1 MDRTSRANLLGGL
14 RLGIGAS
21 LVVAPGFAGRIWI
34 GPGADDRGARVFARA
49 IGARDVLLGL
59 RTIAASRDGK
69 EAGEWLTLGY
79 GASAAD
85 ALATTV
91 AFRNLSGPRR
101 IAMPVIAGVV
111 AALCYAAA
119 QPA

>member
-1 MDRTSRANLLGGL
+1 MDRTSRANLLGAL
-14 RLGIGAS
+14 RIGVGAS
-21 LVVAPGFAGRIWI
+21 LVIAPGFGGRVWI

-49 IGARDVLLGL
+49 LGARDVLLGL
-59 RTIAASRDGK
+59 RTLAAARDGK

-79 GASAAD
+79 GASVAD

-91 AFRNLSGPRR
+91 AFRNLSPSRR
-101 IAMPVIAGVV
+101 LAMPAIAGAV

-119 QPA
+119 KPA